1 MAIIARILSAINFH
15 LEYILQVSPGSQVL
29 LDNAER
35 YGLYL
40 AKSLNGTIPVKVLLR
55 KSTGKQVLQQI
66 AAFAHHFFTW

>member
-1 MAIIARILSAINFH
+1 MPIAVYS
-15 LEYILQVSPGSQVL
+15 VL

-40 AKSLNGTIPVKVLLR
+40 AKSLNETIPAKVLLR

-66 AAFAHHFFTW
+66 VAFAHHFFTW